1 MMDANG
7 RWNVDDAI
15 SWMKKLAKFKPT
27 WIEEPTHP
35 DDVLG
40 HAKIAKV
47 SSLLEETLLCHLFK
61 IFIIICFD

>member
-1 MMDANG
+1 MKKNYIYQMMDANG
-7 RWNVDDAI
+7 RWDVDTAI
-15 SWMKKLAKFKPT
+15 DWMKKLAQFKPT

-47 SSLLEETLLCHLFK
+47 KVQNFA
-61 IFIIICFD
+61 IFYC